1 MNYSYINNS
10 DSNYNNYESF
20 NPLPGDIEIKRNIEI
35 ETNIKRQNNILKIIE
50 KYKLKKLNSDYFDM
64 SSFYYDKLNRYIW
77 QVQNI
82 GKEFPFFYKPETE
95 IYLHI
100 KELNNIDLN
109 IFTNIQPNNLEE
121 TEF

>member
-1 MNYSYINNS
+1 MNYSYIDNS

-20 NPLPGDIEIKRNIEI
+20 NPLPGDIKIKQKIEI
-35 ETNIKRQNNILKIIE
+35 ETNIKRQNNIQKIIE
-50 KYKLKKLNSDYFDM
+50 KYKLKKLNSDYLDM

-77 QVQNI
+77 QVKNI
-82 GKEFPFFYKPETE
+82 GQEIPFFYKPETE

-100 KELNNIDLN
+100 KKLNNIDLN

-121 TEF
+121 T